1 MRTITVKVDD
11 DLRKKMASID
21 INWSQYIRQAILERI
36 EREERKS
43 AAAKILESL
52 EAKKLKVPK
61 GFIEKTIREMRK
73 NR

>member
-1 MRTITVKVDD
+1 VKVDD

>member
-1 MRTITVKVDD
+1 VRTITVKVDD